1 MIDAKPSGRYTGKT
15 KELINIYL
23 SKGGLYVAH
32 NMRSLEIMA
41 RGVKDSDFYPIHK
54 FPQKKGETLPKN
66 LYFDEFF
73 SQEYVKPEE
82 VIELDRIGHNVYLRG
97 TPDSRFHRQNNLER
111 FINYCKDLYPEQ
123 YI

>member
-23 SKGGLYVAH
+23 SKGGLYVAP

-41 RGVKDSDFYPIHK
+41 RGVKDSDFCPIHK
-54 FPQKKGETLPKN
+54 FSQKKGETLPNN

-73 SQEYVKPEE
+73 SQEQIKIEDV
-82 VIELDRIGHNVYLRG
+82 VELDRRGYNIYLRG
-97 TPDSRFHRQNNLER
+97 TPDSRFHHQNNLER
-111 FINYCKDLYPEQ
+111 FIKYCEETYPEQ